1 MSIYK
6 RGEVWYYYVKVGNR
20 IERKSA
26 KTRDKAKA
34 KEVEAL
40 ARARMIQQTES
51 TKTPPKFADFAMIPE
66 GVEPHEHILRD
77 TYYEGHALQHKR
89 SHRRDKAVLK
99 NKLIP
104 YFGHLRMDE
113 ITLGDV
119 NRYIA
124 VKGHLLL
131 RS

>member
-40 ARARMIQQTES
+40 IRARMILQTES
-51 TKTPPKFADFAMIPE
+51 FRKPPRFADFAMIPD
-66 GVEPHEHILRD
+66 GVEPHDHVLRN
-77 TYYEGHALQHKR
+77 T
-89 SHRRDKAVLK
+89 
-99 NKLIP
+99 
-104 YFGHLRMDE
+104 
-113 ITLGDV
+113 
-119 NRYIA
+119 
-124 VKGHLLL
+124 
-131 RS
+131 